1 VDEVFETSVCL
12 GLSEEKL
19 LNEGFGLLLPAC
31 CQSELS
37 SALGFLQIVL
47 RVLR

>member
-1 VDEVFETSVCL
+1 MFETSVRL
-12 GLSEEKL
+12 GLSEEEL

-31 CQSELS
+31 RQSELT